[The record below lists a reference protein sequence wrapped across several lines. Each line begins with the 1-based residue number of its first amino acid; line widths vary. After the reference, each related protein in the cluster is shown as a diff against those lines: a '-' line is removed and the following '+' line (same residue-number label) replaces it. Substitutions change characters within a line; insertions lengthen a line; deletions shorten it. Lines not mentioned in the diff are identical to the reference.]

1 LLVSWLA
8 CSYLDLLLEILDVV
22 DGQVQHVGGVG
33 LLQGTGSEKKVSS
46 LEWSSHG
53 GSRQAEFAK
62 RRTLFYRLVGAEQS
76 IAGAGQGRQ

>member
-1 LLVSWLA
+1 
-8 CSYLDLLLEILDVV
+8 
-22 DGQVQHVGGVG
+22 